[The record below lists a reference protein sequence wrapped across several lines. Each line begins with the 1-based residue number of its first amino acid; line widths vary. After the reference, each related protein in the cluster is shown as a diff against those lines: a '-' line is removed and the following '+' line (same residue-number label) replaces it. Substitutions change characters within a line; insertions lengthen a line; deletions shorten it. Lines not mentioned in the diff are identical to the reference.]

1 MTMLNLIRDFVAL
14 ASMSIFLGSLGVL
27 AMAL

>member
-1 MTMLNLIRDFVAL
+1 MTNLIRDFAAL
-14 ASMSIFLGSLGVL
+14 ASMSLFLGSLGVL